1 MPPSSVKL
9 SIGGGTVRLR
19 RNVGQVVNLRPIVNR
34 PARDKKGCLVAPM
47 PLRGWQSCRTILRG
61 AQRNDDLVVQALT
74 QCHLVFCTSYNP
86 LILLLPCRGVRTR
99 ACSIHT
105 LVNAFWRFHQASS
118 LSRQQHP
125 NINTTE
131 CSTCIP
137 RR

>member
-61 AQRNDDLVVQALT
+61 AQRNDDLVVQALISLCVS
-74 QCHLVFCTSYNP
+74 QPEWLYCTVA
-86 LILLLPCRGVRTR
+86 RHGVRLPDSSGSIFWLRFTADILR
-99 ACSIHT
+99 AD
-105 LVNAFWRFHQASS
+105 FASRPS
-118 LSRQQHP
+118 A
-125 NINTTE
+125 
-131 CSTCIP
+131 
-137 RR
+137 